1 MKLIDLTGQK
11 FGHLTVIKRGTDYI
25 SPKGAISVRWLCKC
39 DCGNYHEVIS
49 KVLRDGSAQSCGC
62 QKRGKRKENEYVIKD
77 GVAYVQIGNSTVK
90 IDEADLPIIK
100 KEGWHINKKNG
111 YVYSN
116 KEKKTLH
123 RLIMNPTEGKVVDHI
138 NKDRL
143 DNRRCNLRE
152 VDYSTN
158 GINKELIPGKS
169 GEFFITYNSSNNYY
183 SVYVDKKYYG
193 GSYDLEK
200 AVKIRDEAIKDS
212 RVLANNFKLQMKL
225 NGQSFI

>member
-1 MKLIDLTGQK
+1 MKLIDLTGK
-11 FGHLTVIKRGTDYI
+11 RFGHLTVIKRADDYVC
-25 SPKGAISVRWLCKC
+25 SNGGKSVKWLCKC
-39 DCGNYHEVIS
+39 DCGNYHEVFS
-49 KVLRDGSAQSCGC
+49 EPLRNGKSQSCGC
-62 QKRGKRKENEYVIKD
+62 GRTGKRKQNEFEVKD
-77 GVAYVQIGNSTVK
+77 GVAYVQVGNSTVK
-90 IDEADLPIIK
+90 IDEVDLPIIQ

-123 RLIMNPTEGKVVDHI
+123 RLIMNPADGKVVDHI

-152 VDYSTN
+152 VDYSIN
-158 GINKELIPGKS
+158 GINKELIPGRS
-169 GEFFITYNSSNNYY
+169 GEFYITYNSSNNYY
-183 SVYVDKKYYG
+183 SVYIDKKYCG

-200 AVKIRDEAIKDS
+200 AIKIRDEAIKGT
-212 RVLANNFKLQMKL
+212 RVLSNNYKLQMKV